1 MKHERCKRILAIAT
15 VCFILF
21 AGCEKKD
28 DESIKPGVVY
38 SLNDTIISPTVSQ
51 NVAFTTGRYDLDL
64 DDDQEVD
71 LCFLSMIYSLG
82 RTVVRDL
89 SVMPKNNFEIVIQK
103 SLKNTLSS
111 YNTGGG
117 YINNSYS
124 SEINIP
130 AILSI
135 NDTISDDLTYTSDS
149 IELSCYNHDSFGGG
163 TTNVTTSQWIGKDDA
178 YIGFRNKEK
187 KIVGWVKIGV
197 ADYDEAVLRSYLFTR
212 NKESLVIQE

>member
-1 MKHERCKRILAIAT
+1 
-15 VCFILF
+15 
-21 AGCEKKD
+21 
-28 DESIKPGVVY
+28 
-38 SLNDTIISPTVSQ
+38 
-51 NVAFTTGRYDLDL
+51 
-64 DDDQEVD
+64 
-71 LCFLSMIYSLG
+71 
-82 RTVVRDL
+82 
-89 SVMPKNNFEIVIQK
+89 
-103 SLKNTLSS
+103 
-111 YNTGGG
+111 
-117 YINNSYS
+117 
-124 SEINIP
+124 
-130 AILSI
+130 LSI